1 MNDNMSSFS
10 AKSAG
15 KLSHSVVF
23 IVFPEVKLLDL
34 SGALQ
39 VFEDANSVCAAR
51 YKTAILGLQA
61 GPVKTDTAVSI
72 SADAISQW
80 CEPAI
85 DTLIVA
91 GGPGTRAA
99 SANSDMIAEVRRLAA
114 ASTRVASICTGAYV
128 LAAAGLLDHRRCV
141 THWESC
147 ADLQDRFP
155 LLDVDPDPIYV
166 RDENVWTSAGV
177 TAGID
182 MALAM
187 VAADHGRQAA
197 LALARSLVAYMMRPG
212 GQSQFSPVLDQQT
225 SDSAGRFEVLHNWII
240 DNLTS
245 DLRVETLAEQANMS
259 PRNFARVY
267 TVETGS
273 SPARAV
279 ERFRVEA
286 ARRLLEDTDL
296 PILTIA
302 DRCGFNDDER
312 LRRAMAR
319 AFNLSPNDYRRHF
332 GNVAEVGSQ

>member
-1 MNDNMSSFS
+1 MSSFS
-10 AKSAG
+10 AKPTRTI
-15 KLSHSVVF
+15 VF

-51 YKTAILGLQA
+51 YKTAILALQA

-72 SADAISQW
+72 SADDISKW
-80 CEPAI
+80 PDRAI

-91 GGPGTRAA
+91 GGPGSRTACADERLVT
-99 SANSDMIAEVRRLAA
+99 EVRRLAA
-114 ASTRVASICTGAYV
+114 VSTRVASICTGAFV

-147 ADLQDRFP
+147 AHLQDRFP
-155 LLDVDPDPIYV
+155 QTRVDPNPIYV
-166 RDENVWTSAGV
+166 RDDNVWTSAGV

-187 VAADHGRQAA
+187 VADDYGRTSA
-197 LALARSLVAYMMRPG
+197 LTLARSLVAYMMRPG
-212 GQSQFSPVLDQQT
+212 GQSQFSPVLDQQA
-225 SDSAGRFEVLHNWII
+225 SDAGGRFEALHTWII
-240 DNLTS
+240 DNLAS
-245 DLRVETLAEQANMS
+245 DLKVERLAEQANMS
-259 PRNFARVY
+259 ARNFARVY
-267 TVETGS
+267 ASETGT

-286 ARRLLEDTDL
+286 ACRLLEDTSL
-296 PILTIA
+296 PVTTIA

-312 LRRAMAR
+312 LRRAMTR
-319 AFNLSPNDYRRHF
+319 AVALSPNDYRKHF
-332 GNVAEVGSQ
+332 GAGSS